1 MIQFQEYLS
10 SDYPGF
16 ASFIDTIIKPIFGDG
31 FRPDADLQEMIEY
44 PDEIEEFDL
53 ISNSHDEDFRQLAQD
68 CNVTR
73 LLKLGVIRTSNGIP
87 IHVYDITV
95 GSRKLLARNRKGIQ
109 EIIRRNSEMTNQTGA
124 FMLFHYADTTWEWRF
139 SYCYVGRNREDT
151 TSAKRYTYL
160 LGRGQSCKTAALR
173 FQTLLKKKGKIAMDD
188 ITEAFSVESVSKEF
202 FDQYRLN
209 YADIVCYV
217 TGKRMVKAGGKW
229 EEKQE
234 HEPNEFIMN
243 QFAQFADPEKAVR
256 DYVKKLMGRLVF
268 LQFIQKKGWLGVPMD
283 DASWTKGDKEF
294 IQHLFA
300 QYENKDT
307 FIDDVLEPLF
317 NDINTRRADDKANSV
332 LGNDIKVPYLNG
344 GLFDKDAEDD
354 TIFPL
359 PSKYMQD
366 MLDFFSAYNFT
377 IDENDPNDAEVGVDP
392 EMLGRVF
399 ENLLEDNKDKGAFY
413 TPKEIVQY
421 MCRESLIAYLQ
432 TDIEDDVVKQSFRDF
447 VTTHEVSTLNPAD
460 VFKVDKKLREVKIC
474 DPAIGS
480 GAFPM
485 GLLKELFDCRM
496 AIEGEEEGKTPAEIK
511 KDIIQN
517 SIYGVDIEKG
527 AVDIA
532 RLRFWLSLIIDEQ
545 TPHALPNMDFKI
557 MQGNSLL
564 EQYMGVP
571 LDDIYDSSR
580 QMMLAFDEETT
591 ARMLLKEHMFTY
603 FEKEDHEE
611 KAETLKSIDNAVKAM
626 VKAKTLGNPE
636 VSAAIDA
643 LNLRNNQEFFLW
655 HTWFNDVLA
664 DKKDAKGKQIKGSG
678 GFDIVIG
685 NPPYIQ
691 LQADNGYLGNLYK
704 PCKFETFASMGDI
717 YCLFYEQGCK
727 LLKTNGHLC
736 FITSNKWMRTA
747 YGKKTRSFFAKKTN
761 PKLIVDFG
769 NLDVFETATVVT
781 NILLLQNSK
790 NKGTTI
796 CCSTDKQPK
805 HILSELSF
813 FVESNSS
820 NVPFLDDEPWSIL
833 TPEELTIKKKM
844 EKKGITIKD
853 SDLSINYGVKTGY
866 NDAFII
872 SKEDKD
878 NLLSSC
884 TDCEEKARTAELI
897 KPMLRGRDINRY
909 VNSDNNLSIIFI
921 PWHFPLH
928 FDESIQG
935 ASDRAEN
942 EFAKVYPTLYAHL
955 LNHKDAL
962 LKRNKAETGIRYE
975 WYAMQRWGAKY
986 WKDFDKEKI
995 VWGNLNLHPTYSY
1008 AAKGVVIS
1016 APCTMITPFDKT
1028 VFAILNSKLGD
1039 FYIRQIGVTRNGGY
1053 FEYKPMFVEQLP
1065 IANATITQK
1074 KEIESLV
1081 DRILSAKKSN
1091 PQADT
1096 SAEEQEID
1104 QLIYKLYNL
1113 TPEEIAIVEGKNE

>member
-73 LLKLGVIRTSNGIP
+73 LLKLGIIRTSNGIP

-95 GSRKLLARNRKGIQ
+95 GSRKHLARNRKGIQ

-283 DASWTKGDKEF
+283 DASWTQGDKEF

-300 QYENKDT
+300 QYEDKDN

-317 NDINTRRADDKANSV
+317 NDINTRRADDKANPV

-344 GLFDKDAEDD
+344 GLFEKDAEDD
-354 TIFPL
+354 TTFPL

-432 TDIEDDVVKQSFRDF
+432 TDIEDDVIKQSFRDF
-447 VTTHEVSTLNPAD
+447 VTSHEVSTLKPAD
-460 VFKVDKKLREVKIC
+460 VYKVDKKLREVKIC

-496 AIEGEEEGKTPAEIK
+496 AIEGEEEGKAPAEIK

-564 EQYMGVP
+564 EQYKGVR
-571 LDDIYDSSR
+571 LDNIYSNSG
-580 QMMLAFDEETT
+580 QMELAFDEETA
-591 ARMLLKEHMFTY
+591 ARMLFLEHIYKY
-603 FEKEDHEE
+603 FKEDDHDKK
-611 KAETLKSIDNAVKAM
+611 KALLVLIDNAVKSL
-626 VKAKTLGNPE
+626 VKAKTLGNE
-636 VSAAIDA
+636 EIADSIDS
-643 LNLRNNQEFFLW
+643 LNLRNNTDFFLW
-655 HTWFNDVLA
+655 HTWFNDVFEN
-664 DKKDAKGKQIKGSG
+664 G

-685 NPPYIQ
+685 NPPYGVSIKGDYRKVIVDAIGQVPDYEIYYYFIQ
-691 LQADNGYLGNLYK
+691 I
-704 PCKFETFASMGDI
+704 AS
-717 YCLFYEQGCK
+717 K
-727 LLKTNGHLC
+727 LLKAKGMLSYIVPNTWLFN
-736 FITSNKWMRTA
+736 T
-747 YGKKTRSFFAKKTN
+747 FAKSFRI
-761 PKLIVDFG
+761 KLFDTWSLKEI
-769 NLDVFETATVVT
+769 LDCSKFKIFESATVMNSIFVFEK
-781 NILLLQNSK
+781 NSK
-790 NKGTTI
+790 KNNIVGYRP
-796 CCSTDKQPK
+796 TDRASSFDELISETQNTMTKKQVLSMNQNWGLAFRLSASKLAVVQSLAKQPLT
-805 HILSELSF
+805 LSDF
-813 FVESNSS
+813 FDCSQGYI
-820 NVPFLDDEPWSIL
+820 PYRL
-833 TPEELTIKKKM
+833 
-844 EKKGITIKD
+844 
-853 SDLSINYGVKTGY
+853 SDLVKTYGEEEGKRIK
-866 NDAFII
+866 N
-872 SKEDKD
+872 ER
-878 NLLSSC
+878 LWHSSQKS
-884 TDCEEKARTAELI
+884 EEYWIQELY
-897 KPMLRGRDINRY
+897 GRDITKYSYIPTGDY
-909 VNSDNNLSIIFI
+909 VKYGKHVATYVDVKYFNQKRVVVREITNPCIIATI
-921 PWHFPLH
+921 VNH
-928 FDESIQG
+928 E
-935 ASDRAEN
+935 
-942 EFAKVYPTLYAHL
+942 L
-955 LNHKDAL
+955 LNDPQL
-962 LKRNKAETGIRYE
+962 LPLISNGKNPHFTYE
-975 WYAMQRWGAKY
+975 VLW
-986 WKDFDKEKI
+986 
-995 VWGNLNLHPTYSY
+995 
-1008 AAKGVVIS
+1008 
-1016 APCTMITPFDKT
+1016 
-1028 VFAILNSKLGD
+1028 AILNSKLAT
-1039 FYIRQIGVTRNGGY
+1039 FYHFNHSPKATKGAFPKILILDLNTFPIPKIKDCVLDVLND
-1053 FEYKPMFVEQLP
+1053 KASLCLSEQSKGT
-1065 IANATITQK
+1065 NV
-1074 KEIESLV
+1074 SLF
-1081 DRILSAKKSN
+1081 
-1091 PQADT
+1091 
-1096 SAEEQEID
+1096 EQEID
-1104 QLIYKLYNL
+1104 QLVYKLYNL

>member
-44 PDEIEEFDL
+44 PDEIEDFDL

-73 LLKLGVIRTSNGIP
+73 LLKLGIIRTSNGIP

-95 GSRKLLARNRKGIQ
+95 GSRKHLARNRKGIQ

-217 TGKRMVKAGGKW
+217 TGKRMVKLGGKW

-283 DASWTKGDKEF
+283 DASWTQGDKEF

-300 QYENKDT
+300 QYEDKDN

-317 NDINTRRADDKANSV
+317 NDINSRRSDDKANSV
-332 LGNDIKVPYLNG
+332 LGAEIKVPYLNG
-344 GLFDKDAEDD
+344 GLFEKDAEDD
-354 TIFPL
+354 TTFPL
-359 PSKYMQD
+359 PAKYMQD

-432 TDIEDDVVKQSFRDF
+432 TDIEDDAAKLSFRDF
-447 VTTHEVSTLNPAD
+447 VTTHEVSALNPAD
-460 VFKVDKKLREVKIC
+460 VYKVDKKLREVKIC

-591 ARMLLKEHMFTY
+591 ARLLLKEHMFTY

-611 KAETLKSIDNAVKAM
+611 KAETLKGIDNAVKAM

-664 DKKDAKGKQIKGSG
+664 DKKDAKGKPIKGTG

-685 NPPYIQ
+685 NPPYINVE
-691 LQADNGYLGNLYK
+691 LIPADDKELYK
-704 PCKFETFASMGDI
+704 KYFKCFYKRSDIFALFLENALMNLSNKKAVCTFIIPSVIHTNMSYQPLRDIILNNKWLREVCYTGGKVFNAPTVDTTILVLHKVGVDEIVLKNAVDFSNHTIHSVKANYFKSFQNIISIGEGDADGIYKKLFNPSFLLLGDHFNMFQGIVTGLNPAYIFENLTDALTKGIDECLLHTFVQGKDIAKFAIKSKEKRILYLCNDI
-717 YCLFYEQGCK
+717 DIEDYRSTKEWIKPFKSK
-727 LLKTNGHLC
+727 LSERREAKKGTIKWYSLQWPRAKKDLDIQQKILLQRTRNEALKTRIVATIDDQGVYGAEGIY
-736 FITSNKWMRTA
+736 FIIPVTDEISLPYLLGVLNSTLMNYLFATRFLNLA
-747 YGKKTRSFFAKKTN
+747 IKTEYVKSLRI
-761 PKLIVDFG
+761 PI
-769 NLDVFETATVVT
+769 
-781 NILLLQNSK
+781 K
-790 NKGTTI
+790 NK
-796 CCSTDKQPK
+796 
-805 HILSELSF
+805 
-813 FVESNSS
+813 
-820 NVPFLDDEPWSIL
+820 
-833 TPEELTIKKKM
+833 
-844 EKKGITIKD
+844 
-853 SDLSINYGVKTGY
+853 DL
-866 NDAFII
+866 
-872 SKEDKD
+872 
-878 NLLSSC
+878 
-884 TDCEEKARTAELI
+884 
-897 KPMLRGRDINRY
+897 
-909 VNSDNNLSIIFI
+909 VNSV
-921 PWHFPLH
+921 
-928 FDESIQG
+928 E
-935 ASDRAEN
+935 
-942 EFAKVYPTLYAHL
+942 TLV
-955 LNHKDAL
+955 N
-962 LKRNKAETGIRYE
+962 
-975 WYAMQRWGAKY
+975 Q
-986 WKDFDKEKI
+986 
-995 VWGNLNLHPTYSY
+995 
-1008 AAKGVVIS
+1008 
-1016 APCTMITPFDKT
+1016 
-1028 VFAILNSKLGD
+1028 
-1039 FYIRQIGVTRNGGY
+1039 
-1053 FEYKPMFVEQLP
+1053 
-1065 IANATITQK
+1065 
-1074 KEIESLV
+1074 
-1081 DRILSAKKSN
+1081 ILSAKKSN
-1091 PQADT
+1091 PQSDT

-1104 QLIYKLYNL
+1104 QLVYKLYNL

>member
-68 CNVTR
+68 CNVSR
-73 LLKLGVIRTSNGIP
+73 LLKLGIIRTSNGIP

-95 GSRKLLARNRKGIQ
+95 GSRKHLARNRKGIQ

-234 HEPNEFIMN
+234 HEPNEFIMQ

-300 QYENKDT
+300 QYENKDN

-317 NDINTRRADDKANSV
+317 NDINTRRADDKANPV

-344 GLFDKDAEDD
+344 GLFEKDAEDD
-354 TIFPL
+354 TTFPL
-359 PSKYMQD
+359 PAKYMQD

-496 AIEGEEEGKTPAEIK
+496 AIEGDEEGKTPAEIK

-564 EQYMGVP
+564 EQYKGVR
-571 LDDIYDSSR
+571 LDNIYSNSG
-580 QMMLAFDEETT
+580 QMELAFDEETA
-591 ARMLLKEHMFTY
+591 ARMLFLEHIYKY
-603 FEKEDHEE
+603 FKEDDHDKKNE
-611 KAETLKSIDNAVKAM
+611 LLVLIDNAVKSL
-626 VKAKTLGNPE
+626 VKAKTLGNE
-636 VSAAIDA
+636 EIAESIDS
-643 LNLRNNQEFFLW
+643 LDLRNNTDFFLW
-655 HTWFNDVLA
+655 HTWFNDVFEN
-664 DKKDAKGKQIKGSG
+664 G

-685 NPPYIQ
+685 NPPYGLINKRQ
-691 LQADNGYLGNLYK
+691 NQGEGVIVPDEILEIYKNSKDFAAAKGGMLNIFRLFVIHGGGLLKKNGIFCEIFPLAFTCDLSSAKLREHVMNNYQILNIEAFPERDNPLK
-704 PCKFETFASMGDI
+704 RVFASAKVSVCILLFANTRNKNASFSLRINREPHVEEEKEASLFNIRQIKSIDGKNYTIPLTETQDSNLLVKIYSRSNPYGAQGKCYTGEIDMTFCKKAFTSNPEDCKMLRGAHVDRYI
-717 YCLFYEQGCK
+717 QRKEISQGETLYLDESILREIKKSMDSKLFSSPRIIMQGITGVNERIRLKMTLVKDTYCANSVNYCLF
-727 LLKTNGHLC
+727 
-736 FITSNKWMRTA
+736 
-747 YGKKTRSFFAKKTN
+747 
-761 PKLIVDFG
+761 
-769 NLDVFETATVVT
+769 
-781 NILLLQNSK
+781 
-790 NKGTTI
+790 
-796 CCSTDKQPK
+796 
-805 HILSELSF
+805 
-813 FVESNSS
+813 
-820 NVPFLDDEPWSIL
+820 
-833 TPEELTIKKKM
+833 
-844 EKKGITIKD
+844 
-853 SDLSINYGVKTGY
+853 
-866 NDAFII
+866 
-872 SKEDKD
+872 ED
-878 NLLSSC
+878 
-884 TDCEEKARTAELI
+884 
-897 KPMLRGRDINRY
+897 M
-909 VNSDNNLSIIFI
+909 
-921 PWHFPLH
+921 
-928 FDESIQG
+928 
-935 ASDRAEN
+935 N
-942 EFAKVYPTLYAHL
+942 E
-955 LNHKDAL
+955 
-962 LKRNKAETGIRYE
+962 
-975 WYAMQRWGAKY
+975 AKY
-986 WKDFDKEKI
+986 MLGLF
-995 VWGNLNLHPTYSY
+995 
-1008 AAKGVVIS
+1008 
-1016 APCTMITPFDKT
+1016 
-1028 VFAILNSKLGD
+1028 NSKLMNYV
-1039 FYIRQIGVTRNGGY
+1039 FKLLSTNSNVNGY
-1053 FEYKPMFVEQLP
+1053 EVDNLP
-1065 IANATITQK
+1065 VVQKVDSIIKESIINSVSKILDIKATDIF
-1074 KEIESLV
+1074 
-1081 DRILSAKKSN
+1081 
-1091 PQADT
+1091 ADT
-1096 SAEEQEID
+1096 SFEEQEID
-1104 QLIYKLYNL
+1104 QLVYKLYNL

>member
-73 LLKLGVIRTSNGIP
+73 LLKLGIIRTSNGIP

-95 GSRKLLARNRKGIQ
+95 GSRKHLARNRKGIQ

-283 DASWTKGDKEF
+283 DASWTQGDKEF

-300 QYENKDT
+300 QYEDKDN

-317 NDINTRRADDKANSV
+317 NDINTRRADDKANPV

-344 GLFDKDAEDD
+344 GLFEKDAEDD
-354 TIFPL
+354 TTFPL
-359 PSKYMQD
+359 PAKYMQD

-432 TDIEDDVVKQSFRDF
+432 TDIEDDVIKQSFRDF
-447 VTTHEVSTLNPAD
+447 VTSHEVSTLKPAD
-460 VFKVDKKLREVKIC
+460 VYKVDKKLREVKIC

-532 RLRFWLSLIIDEQ
+532 RLRFWLSLFIDEQ

-564 EQYMGVP
+564 EQYKGVR
-571 LDDIYDSSR
+571 LDNIYSNSG
-580 QMMLAFDEETT
+580 QMELAFDEETA
-591 ARMLLKEHMFTY
+591 ARMLFLEHIYKY
-603 FEKEDHEE
+603 FKEDDHDKKKE
-611 KAETLKSIDNAVKAM
+611 LLVLIDNAVKSL
-626 VKAKTLGNPE
+626 VKAKTLGNE
-636 VSAAIDA
+636 EIADSIDS
-643 LNLRNNQEFFLW
+643 LNLRNNTDFFLW
-655 HTWFNDVLA
+655 HTWFNDVFEN
-664 DKKDAKGKQIKGSG
+664 G

-685 NPPYIQ
+685 NPPYGVSIKGDYRKVIVDAIGQVPDYEIYYYFIQ
-691 LQADNGYLGNLYK
+691 I
-704 PCKFETFASMGDI
+704 AS
-717 YCLFYEQGCK
+717 K
-727 LLKTNGHLC
+727 LLKAKGMLSYIVPNTWLFN
-736 FITSNKWMRTA
+736 T
-747 YGKKTRSFFAKKTN
+747 FAKSFRI
-761 PKLIVDFG
+761 KLFDTWSLKEI
-769 NLDVFETATVVT
+769 LDCSKFKIFESATVMNSIFVFEK
-781 NILLLQNSK
+781 NSK
-790 NKGTTI
+790 KNNIVGYRP
-796 CCSTDKQPK
+796 TDRASSFDELISEAQNTMTKKQVLSMNQNWGLAFRLSASKLAVVQSLAKQPLT
-805 HILSELSF
+805 LSDF
-813 FVESNSS
+813 FDCSQGYI
-820 NVPFLDDEPWSIL
+820 PYRL
-833 TPEELTIKKKM
+833 
-844 EKKGITIKD
+844 
-853 SDLSINYGVKTGY
+853 SDLVKTYGEEEGKRIK
-866 NDAFII
+866 N
-872 SKEDKD
+872 ER
-878 NLLSSC
+878 LWHSSQKS
-884 TDCEEKARTAELI
+884 EEYWIQELY
-897 KPMLRGRDINRY
+897 GRDITKYSYIPTGDY
-909 VNSDNNLSIIFI
+909 VKYGKHVATYVDVKYFNQKRVVVREITNPCIIATI
-921 PWHFPLH
+921 VNH
-928 FDESIQG
+928 E
-935 ASDRAEN
+935 
-942 EFAKVYPTLYAHL
+942 L
-955 LNHKDAL
+955 LNDPQL
-962 LKRNKAETGIRYE
+962 LPLISNGKNPHFTYE
-975 WYAMQRWGAKY
+975 VLW
-986 WKDFDKEKI
+986 
-995 VWGNLNLHPTYSY
+995 
-1008 AAKGVVIS
+1008 
-1016 APCTMITPFDKT
+1016 
-1028 VFAILNSKLGD
+1028 AILNSKLAT
-1039 FYIRQIGVTRNGGY
+1039 FYHFNHSPKATKGAFPKILILDLNTFPIPKIKDCVLDVLND
-1053 FEYKPMFVEQLP
+1053 KASLCLSEQSKGT
-1065 IANATITQK
+1065 NV
-1074 KEIESLV
+1074 SLF
-1081 DRILSAKKSN
+1081 
-1091 PQADT
+1091 
-1096 SAEEQEID
+1096 EQEID
-1104 QLIYKLYNL
+1104 QLVYKLYNL